1 MNRKFLYGLIII
13 SIIFSIF
20 FVKGRI
26 EVENNYK
33 TYDVVASYED
43 FATLAAE
50 REESTVEYFKAL
62 KTSGFNS
69 VAILEDTINQMES
82 EPTSTIST
90 EMRGTDLIIKGSP
103 KEIDRIAF
111 HINDTLLEP
120 RNLER
125 VSENEIIIE
134 GKATDIITYSDN
146 AAIYLDR
153 YAVRSTKGSV
163 LEFVG
168 IGFDQE
174 KIDTVKAAGLNVIL
188 RPIYDDAFQSA
199 EKSMDRLFA
208 TIDDNDL
215 EGTYL
220 IFNGR
225 KSYGAGEDTKDTINK
240 FGEELSKRNMF
251 LGLVE
256 ATNQRGH
263 LEVQGLN
270 PVASREDVGMVR
282 VFPTW
287 DYIQKEY
294 DYGIPN
300 HNKGEEIANVYYRAV
315 SERNVASIYVRP
327 FIDNKVT
334 VKDPADYERVLSSL
348 EAHLNERGVTKGPI
362 DAMGNWNVKYKMK
375 LPIAVGIVAAGVL
388 LFSTIFAPPAIVEGI
403 LFFIGVCVSLLIY
416 GFGKK
421 LSFGDTFFNLLGII
435 IYPSLALSFVFKK
448 YNDYR
453 SDGIVHRSVNSY
465 LKGLLILLG
474 AILIC
479 FVGALME
486 VSLLSGTDHLME
498 LVIFRGV
505 KASQLLPI
513 FISIFIFG
521 AFVGFYRE
529 KVTGVPKFSLKET
542 VNILN
547 KEILFWHGAVA
558 AVALLALGI
567 LVLRSG
573 NTNVKPPTTELL
585 FRNFMEHAM
594 PVRPRTKA
602 IFIGYPALVTLIY
615 IALKKKREV
624 FSLILAVAGS
634 IGLSNLVNTFSHIRT
649 PFLISVQRI
658 GGEFV
663 IAIITSIIWIAVV
676 EIISLIYEKY
686 LK

>member
-1 MNRKFLYGLIII
+1 MNRKFLYGLIVI
-13 SIIFSIF
+13 SIIFSLF
-20 FVKGRI
+20 FVKGRV

-33 TYDVVASYED
+33 TYEVVASYDD
-43 FATLAAE
+43 FQTLALE
-50 REESTVEYFKAL
+50 RGESVEDYFKSL
-62 KTSGFNS
+62 KRAGFNS
-69 VAILEDTINQMES
+69 VAIVEDTINSMES
-82 EPTSTIST
+82 EVTSTIST
-90 EMRGTDLIIKGSP
+90 EIRGTDLIVKGSP
-103 KEIDRIAF
+103 KEIERIAS

-120 RNLER
+120 RNVER
-125 VSENEIIIE
+125 ISENEIVIA
-134 GKATDIITYSDN
+134 GKATDVVLYRDN

-153 YAVRSTKGSV
+153 YAERKTKGSV
-163 LEFVG
+163 LEFIG
-168 IGFDQE
+168 LGFDDE
-174 KIDTVKAAGLNVIL
+174 KIETVKTAGLNVIL
-188 RPIYDDAFQSA
+188 RPIYDNTFQSA
-199 EKSMDRLFA
+199 EKSMDRFFDS
-208 TIDDNDL
+208 IDKHGL
-215 EGTYL
+215 KGSYL
-220 IFNGR
+220 IFNGK
-225 KSYGAGEDTKDTINK
+225 KSYGAGEDTMDLINR
-240 FGEELSKRNMF
+240 FAEELSKRNMF

-270 PVASREDVGMVR
+270 AVASREDVGMVR
-282 VFPTW
+282 VFTTW

-300 HNKGEEIANVYYRAV
+300 HKNGEEIANVYYRAV
-315 SERNVASIYVRP
+315 SERNVASLFVRP
-327 FIDNKVT
+327 FINNKVT
-334 VKDPADYERVLSSL
+334 VSDPSDYERVLSSL
-348 EAHLNERGVTKGPI
+348 EAHLNQRGITNGPI

-403 LFFIGVCVSLLIY
+403 LFLIGVCLSLLIY

-465 LKGLLILLG
+465 LKGMGVLLG
-474 AILIC
+474 ALLIC

-505 KASQLLPI
+505 KVSQLLPI
-513 FISIFIFG
+513 FISVFIFG

-542 VNILN
+542 ANILN
-547 KEILFWHGAVA
+547 KEILLWHGIIA

-573 NTNVKPPTTELL
+573 NTNVKPPTLELL

-663 IAIITSIIWIAVV
+663 IAIFTSIIWIAVV
-676 EIISLIYEKY
+676 ELFSHIDKKY
-686 LK
+686 LR